1 MHHSSFILDFLK
13 CFGNYLFKQECSEEK
28 LKECEEVHKVGL
40 MSAKPE
46 FDNEKQDFM
55 QGVGIL

>member
-1 MHHSSFILDFLK
+1 MYHSSLILHFFK
-13 CFGNYLFKQECSEEK
+13 CFGNYLLKQECSEEK
-28 LKECEEVHKVGL
+28 LKECEEVHKVGP

-46 FDNEKQDFM
+46 FDNDKEDFM